1 MKNRLCTD
9 SFLLAI
15 KMIGGD
21 IVCPGQI
28 DRLRTLLKEK
38 EIHLFR
44 IMEAVGCRKTGDSLL
59 VNNLSAVTRQV
70 LNSRGRRSKEKG
82 DSWMVWWETE
92 RAGSASLTRA
102 AGLERAAD
110 NRAAKT
116 EQRTDEFADSLR
128 RQNSLLNK
136 ELHAFISY
144 LDANAQSAFTNRERE
159 ITEAR
164 SFSYRLFVLVI
175 SSASVLL
182 IVSFLIIRHDIK
194 KSIKV
199 QARFQ
204 RIIRENEELL
214 EMRKQVLLAVS
225 HDIRG
230 PLGNCS

>member
-1 MKNRLCTD
+1 
-9 SFLLAI
+9 
-15 KMIGGD
+15 
-21 IVCPGQI
+21 
-28 DRLRTLLKEK
+28 
-38 EIHLFR
+38 
-44 IMEAVGCRKTGDSLL
+44 MEAVGCRKTGDSLL

-70 LNSRGRRSKEKG
+70 LNSRAVVQKKKGIAGWFGGRRSVQALLPSQELQ
-82 DSWMVWWETE
+82 DLNE
-92 RAGSASLTRA
+92 RLITVQR
-102 AGLERAAD
+102 R
-110 NRAAKT
+110 R